1 MFEKLDHLETMDLSS
16 NFLVGLSLQFF
27 VEVERKK
34 KLRMVYLQV
43 CNLMLN
49 IHNLPSDNFTQNSKI
64 QNNQWKCDRCHI
76 KPLVHFLRN
85 SLMYWGACFK
95 ESSPLCLR

>member
-1 MFEKLDHLETMDLSS
+1 MFEKLEHLETMDLSS
-16 NFLVGLSLQFF
+16 NFMMGLSLQFF

-43 CNLMLN
+43 ISLMVILYTNLVSFML
-49 IHNLPSDNFTQNSKI
+49 IQM

>member
-16 NFLVGLSLQFF
+16 NFMMGLSLQFF

-43 CNLMLN
+43 NFMDIFYMYMLSF
-49 IHNLPSDNFTQNSKI
+49 ILI
-64 QNNQWKCDRCHI
+64 EMQNNQWKCDRCHI

>member
-1 MFEKLDHLETMDLSS
+1 MRLISFQM
-16 NFLVGLSLQFF
+16 
-27 VEVERKK
+27 
-34 KLRMVYLQV
+34 
-43 CNLMLN
+43 
-49 IHNLPSDNFTQNSKI
+49 

-95 ESSPLCLR
+95 ESSPLCLREARK

>member
-16 NFLVGLSLQFF
+16 NFMMGLSLQFF

-43 CNLMLN
+43 LYFVRILYMPMLSLML
-49 IHNLPSDNFTQNSKI
+49 IPM

>member
-16 NFLVGLSLQFF
+16 NFMMGLSLQFF

-43 CNLMLN
+43 
-49 IHNLPSDNFTQNSKI
+49 
-64 QNNQWKCDRCHI
+64 
-76 KPLVHFLRN
+76 
-85 SLMYWGACFK
+85 Y
-95 ESSPLCLR
+95 

>member
-16 NFLVGLSLQFF
+16 NFMMGLSLQFF

-43 CNLMLN
+43 IYLMVILYTNLLSSML
-49 IHNLPSDNFTQNSKI
+49 FQM

>member
-16 NFLVGLSLQFF
+16 NFMMGLSLQFF

-43 CNLMLN
+43 IYLMVILYTNL
-49 IHNLPSDNFTQNSKI
+49 
-64 QNNQWKCDRCHI
+64 
-76 KPLVHFLRN
+76 V
-85 SLMYWGACFK
+85 SLMF
-95 ESSPLCLR
+95 

>member
-1 MFEKLDHLETMDLSS
+1 M
-16 NFLVGLSLQFF
+16 
-27 VEVERKK
+27 
-34 KLRMVYLQV
+34 
-43 CNLMLN
+43 
-49 IHNLPSDNFTQNSKI
+49 

>member
-1 MFEKLDHLETMDLSS
+1 MAILYT
-16 NFLVGLSLQFF
+16 NLVSFMLI
-27 VEVERKK
+27 
-34 KLRMVYLQV
+34 
-43 CNLMLN
+43 LM
-49 IHNLPSDNFTQNSKI
+49 

>member
-16 NFLVGLSLQFF
+16 NFMMGLSLQFF

-43 CNLMLN
+43 YLMVILFTNLVSFML
-49 IHNLPSDNFTQNSKI
+49 IQM